1 MLICFFAK
9 LEVEIALLNL
19 SVKKKY
25 EVTTTSQLD

>member
-9 LEVEIALLNL
+9 LEVEITLLNL